1 MRIIAEIRRIATAWR
16 SAGKLSPMS
25 DEARLIE
32 IETRLAFQEHT
43 LGELSDLV
51 HHQRQELD
59 ALRSALMQAT
69 ADLDALRTGLSSSG
83 AASEPPPPHY

>member
-1 MRIIAEIRRIATAWR
+1 
-16 SAGKLSPMS
+16 MS
-25 DEARLIE
+25 DDARLIE

-51 HHQRQELD
+51 HRQRMELD
-59 ALRSALMQAT
+59 ALRTALMQAS
-69 ADLDALRTGLSSSG
+69 ADLDALRSGLSSSG